1 MSRFLIESPHTK
13 EECLR
18 ALDEVIATGKG
29 SIDEYEY
36 GCMDGEHAGYL
47 IVEAGNKQEALR
59 KVPDFLKSKA
69 RVVQLN
75 KFTEEQVREFHRKS
89 A

>member
-1 MSRFLIESPHTK
+1 MVRFLIESPHTK
-13 EECLR
+13 EECLK
-18 ALDEVIATGKG
+18 ALDEVIASGRG
-29 SIDEYEY
+29 AIDEYEY

-47 IVEAGNKQEALR
+47 IVEADSRDQALR
-59 KVPDFLKSKA
+59 KVPEFLKGKA

-75 KFTEEQVREFHRKS
+75 KFTEEEVRKFHEES